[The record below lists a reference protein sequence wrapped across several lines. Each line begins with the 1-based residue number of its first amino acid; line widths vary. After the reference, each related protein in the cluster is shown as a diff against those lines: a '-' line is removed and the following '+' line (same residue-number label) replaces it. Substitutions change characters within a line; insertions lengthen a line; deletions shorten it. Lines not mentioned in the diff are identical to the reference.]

1 MRIKRILIAQVIS
14 SRACN
19 SSGRSREW
27 RLATSSERTRSCLR
41 LPVSSYKVKPARKS
55 VGGSRE
61 PKLSASSG
69 VYGYQPQPRL
79 PRRTAQDSGAGQ
91 RILCGTAVPPPAGP
105 SAPLLRLGL
114 LAAGG
119 GGSGAA
125 DV

>member
-1 MRIKRILIAQVIS
+1 MDPFASDVIFGG
-14 SRACN
+14 RLGD
-19 SSGRSREW
+19 SGR
-27 RLATSSERTRSCLR
+27 
-41 LPVSSYKVKPARKS
+41 PGNVKPARKS

-105 SAPLLRLGL
+105 SAHLLRLGL